1 MTREVLIDVLLEFT
15 IYISILLIL
24 GNLIVY
30 WLGNRKKVKDVN
42 GVKLGDTFKLLCE
55 VDDNVSIYL
64 DTETKFLYLLS
75 EGSITP
81 LFDKNGKIKKYKEF
95 IETLGNKE

>member
-1 MTREVLIDVLLEFT
+1 MKEILWEVLWDYT
-15 IYISILLIL
+15 IIMGLIWILASVITYF
-24 GNLIVY
+24 IFD
-30 WLGNRKKVKDVN
+30 KKKTKDVN
-42 GVKLGDTFKLLCE
+42 GVKLGETFKLVCE
-55 VDDNVSIYL
+55 VDDNVCIYM

-81 LFDKNGKIKKYKEF
+81 LLDKNGKIKKYKEF

>member
-1 MTREVLIDVLLEFT
+1 MTREVLINVLLEFT

-30 WLGNRKKVKDVN
+30 WLDNRKKTKDVN
-42 GVKLGDTFKLLCE
+42 GVKLGDTFKLVCE

-81 LFDKNGKIKKYKEF
+81 LLDKNGKIKKYKEF
-95 IETLGNKE
+95 IETLGNKD

>member
-1 MTREVLIDVLLEFT
+1 MKDILWEVLLDYT
-15 IYISILLIL
+15 IVMCCILIFA
-24 GNLIVY
+24 NLIVY
-30 WLGNRKKVKDVN
+30 WLDNRKKSKDVN
-42 GVKLGDTFKLLCE
+42 GVKLGDTFKLVCE
-55 VDDNVSIYL
+55 IDDNVCIYM

-81 LFDKNGKIKKYKEF
+81 LLDKNGKIKKYKEF

>member
-1 MTREVLIDVLLEFT
+1 MTRELLWDVLLEFALVIT
-15 IYISILLIL
+15 SLVLLA
-24 GNLIVY
+24 NLIVY
-30 WLGNRKKVKDVN
+30 WLDNRKKSKDVN
-42 GVKLGDTFKLLCE
+42 GVRLGDTFKLVCE

-81 LFDKNGKIKKYKEF
+81 LLDKNGKIKKYKEF

>member
-15 IYISILLIL
+15 IYISVLILL

-30 WLGNRKKVKDVN
+30 WLDNRKKPKDIN
-42 GVKLGDTFKLLCE
+42 GVKLGETFKVLCE
-55 VDDNVSIYL
+55 IDDNVSIYL

-81 LFDKNGKIKKYKEF
+81 LLDKNGKIKKYKEF

>member
-1 MTREVLIDVLLEFT
+1 MTREILWEVLLNYT
-15 IYISILLIL
+15 IVVCCILIL

-30 WLGNRKKVKDVN
+30 WLDNRKKVKDVN
-42 GVKLGDTFKLLCE
+42 GVKLGDTFKLVCE
-55 VDDNVSIYL
+55 IDDNVRIYM

-81 LFDKNGKIKKYKEF
+81 LLDKNGKIKKYKEF
-95 IETLGNKE
+95 IETLGTKE

>member
-15 IYISILLIL
+15 IFISVVILL

-30 WLGNRKKVKDVN
+30 WLDNRKKSKDIN
-42 GVKLGDTFKLLCE
+42 GVKLGETFKLLCE
-55 VDDNVSIYL
+55 VDDNVCIYL

-81 LFDKNGKIKKYKEF
+81 LLDKNGKIKKYKEF

>member
-30 WLGNRKKVKDVN
+30 WLDNRKKVKDVN
-42 GVKLGDTFKLLCE
+42 GVKLGDTFKLVCE
-55 VDDNVSIYL
+55 IDDNVCIYM

-81 LFDKNGKIKKYKEF
+81 LLDKNGKIKKYKEF

>member
-15 IYISILLIL
+15 IYISVLLIL

-30 WLGNRKKVKDVN
+30 WLDNRKKTKDVN
-42 GVKLGDTFKLLCE
+42 GVKLGETFKLVCE
-55 VDDNVSIYL
+55 IDNNVCIYM

-81 LFDKNGKIKKYKEF
+81 LLDKNGKIKKYKEF

>member
-30 WLGNRKKVKDVN
+30 WLDNRKKVKDVN
-42 GVKLGDTFKLLCE
+42 GVKLGDTFKLVCE

-81 LFDKNGKIKKYKEF
+81 LLDKNGKIKKYKEF